1 MDKNREQILISELKS
16 CCAILK
22 DFAENN
28 FSQNVWHKVICARK
42 LSRIESLLKEEFN
55 CERSN

>member
-1 MDKNREQILISELKS
+1 MDKNREQILICELKS

-28 FSQNVWHKVICARK
+28 FSQNVWHKVICAKK
-42 LSRIESLLKEEFN
+42 LSELESILKEEFN
-55 CERSN
+55 YERNN